1 MERILNAP
9 LHLLSQETPAPL
21 SDEAALALSRLPE
34 ETLLDVLAAARLT
47 ASSTGR
53 TVFTCGIVN
62 AKSGRCAENCAFC
75 AQSAHHA
82 TGAPVYPLLGG
93 EELLR
98 RAEALAEAGAARF
111 GIVTGGT
118 ALTDADLDALCEAL
132 ARIRREVPIR
142 LCGSLGMLTPERAR
156 RLREAGLTR
165 YHHNLETAAS
175 HFPAICTT
183 HAYADD
189 LDTLETARAAGLELC
204 CGGIFG
210 LGENW
215 AQRVEFSRTLADL
228 DVDCIPVNFLN
239 PIPGTPLE
247 KQTVLTPTEALR
259 ALALLR
265 LMHPGRDIV
274 VCGGRGV
281 VLGDWDAWIFAAG
294 ANGVMTGDYLTTTGS
309 PFARDN
315 AILSTLGLR

>member
-1 MERILNAP
+1 MHSVLNDLLRLLSLGTAAP
-9 LHLLSQETPAPL
+9 LAG
-21 SDEAALALSRLPE
+21 EAALALPGLPGE
-34 ETLLDVLAAARLT
+34 ALLDLLAVARLT
-47 ASSTGR
+47 ASASGR
-53 TVFTCGIVN
+53 KPFTCGIIN

-75 AQSAHHA
+75 AQSVHHS
-82 TGAPVYPLLGG
+82 TGAPVYPLAD
-93 EELLR
+93 EETLLR
-98 RAEALAEAGAARF
+98 RAEALAKAGAARF

-118 ALTDADLDALCEAL
+118 ALTDADLDAVCEAL

-156 RLREAGLTR
+156 RLREAGLSR

-183 HAYADD
+183 HAYKDD

-210 LGENW
+210 LGESW
-215 AQRVEFSRTLADL
+215 EQRVEFSQTLADL
-228 DVDCIPVNFLN
+228 GVDCIPVNFLN

-247 KQTVLTPTEALR
+247 KQPLLRPDEALR

-274 VCGGRGV
+274 MCGGRGAA
-281 VLGDWDAWIFAAG
+281 LGGWDAWIFAAG
-294 ANGVMTGDYLTTTGS
+294 ANGVMTGDYLTTAGS
-309 PFARDN
+309 PFARDD
-315 AILSTLGLR
+315 AMLTTLGLR